1 MGIIVQRHWYAW
13 NDARTIRFL
22 FIGSPKNHLMQ
33 DDLVFIF
40 KLIQVVRVN
49 GNIFFLLDNSCSMD
63 TIVRTIQKLKKKNIL
78 YVLHDRMKLTE
89 EGEVYFRSLSMWLKK
104 RGLYKYLCS
113 DNSVKSIQISQ
124 EDIYIPKKRKGSR

>member
-1 MGIIVQRHWYAW
+1 
-13 NDARTIRFL
+13 
-22 FIGSPKNHLMQ
+22 MQ

-49 GNIFFLLDNSCSMD
+49 GNIFFLVDNSCSMD
-63 TIVRTIQKLKKKNIL
+63 TLIRTIQKLKKKNIL

-89 EGEVYFRSLSMWLKK
+89 EGEVYFRSLSVWLKK

>member
-1 MGIIVQRHWYAW
+1 
-13 NDARTIRFL
+13 
-22 FIGSPKNHLMQ
+22 MQ

-63 TIVRTIQKLKKKNIL
+63 TLVRTIQNLKKKNIL

-89 EGEVYFRSLSMWLKK
+89 EGEVYFRSLSVWLKK
-104 RGLYKYLCS
+104 
-113 DNSVKSIQISQ
+113 
-124 EDIYIPKKRKGSR
+124 EDYINIFAVITV